1 MDISVDYYNILMISY
16 TGQIELYTHMPVM
29 RSIVDILQHWN
40 FRLCAVYLMDSHFL
54 TDPVKFFGVCLTAL
68 STMVQLELPHVSVLS
83 KMDLLSKK
91 EKKEID
97 KYLDPE
103 VSTLVSELNSQSL
116 TAQHHGLTMAIARLV
131 MLLYWGLAHAL

>member
-1 MDISVDYYNILMISY
+1 
-16 TGQIELYTHMPVM
+16 MPVM
-29 RSIVDILQHWN
+29 RGIVDTLQHWN

-54 TDPVKFFGVCLTAL
+54 TDPAKFFGVCLTAL
-68 STMVQLELPHVSVLS
+68 STMVQLELPHISVLS

-103 VSTLVSELNSQSL
+103 VSTLVSELNVQSM
-116 TAQHHGLTMAIARLV
+116 TPQHHGLTMAIARLV
-131 MLLYWGLAHAL
+131 CYHHWGFCSQVIVSIS

>member
-1 MDISVDYYNILMISY
+1 MHTALVQPIT

-29 RSIVDILQHWN
+29 RNIVDILQHWN

-54 TDPVKFFGVCLTAL
+54 TEATKFFGVCLTAL
-68 STMVQLELPHVSVLS
+68 STMVQLELPHISVLS

-97 KYLDPE
+97 KYLDPD
-103 VSTLVSELNSQSL
+103 VSMLVSELNTQSMTSQHHSL
-116 TAQHHGLTMAIARLV
+116 TKAIARLV
-131 MLLYWGLAHAL
+131 RNILLFCRA

>member
-1 MDISVDYYNILMISY
+1 M
-16 TGQIELYTHMPVM
+16 
-29 RSIVDILQHWN
+29 DILQHWN

-131 MLLYWGLAHAL
+131 ILLYRGFAHALQ

>member
-1 MDISVDYYNILMISY
+1 M
-16 TGQIELYTHMPVM
+16 
-29 RSIVDILQHWN
+29 DILQQWN

-54 TDPVKFFGVCLTAL
+54 IDPAKFFGVCLTAL
-68 STMVQLELPHVSVLS
+68 STMVQLELPHISILS

-103 VSTLVSELNSQSL
+103 VSTLVSELNAQSM
-116 TAQHHGLTMAIARLV
+116 TPQHHGLTMAIARLV
-131 MLLYWGLAHAL
+131 YYHQGSAHDGQQWYKYQY